1 MEKAIVKKD
10 AFETIRSQAR
20 MYISSP
26 ERAAEALLF
35 VRQIETLVEEV
46 KKKVKDRAM
55 EIMDEKQQ
63 DTISY
68 SITDPETGEIREWE
82 VRRAYGSVTKE
93 YRPDN
98 VLAALGVDAA
108 EFLSVKKTALDRY
121 LKKASA
127 KKMISM
133 KQVELCVKDPIEKF
147 RKGAG
152 VILREIKATLAN

>member
-10 AFETIRSQAR
+10 AFETIRGQAR

-82 VRRAYGSVTKE
+82 VKRAYASIIKE

-98 VLAALGVDAA
+98 VMTALGPDAL
-108 EFLSVKKTALDRY
+108 EFFSVKKTALDRY

-127 KKMISM
+127 KKRISM
-133 KQVELCVKDPIEKF
+133 EQVELCVSNPVEKV

-152 VILREIKATLAN
+152 VILREIKARVGN